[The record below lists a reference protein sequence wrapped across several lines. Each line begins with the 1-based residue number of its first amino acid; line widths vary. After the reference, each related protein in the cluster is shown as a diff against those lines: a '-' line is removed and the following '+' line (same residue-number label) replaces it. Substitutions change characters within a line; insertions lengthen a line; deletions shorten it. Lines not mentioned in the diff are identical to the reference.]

1 MEKEIRR
8 LQYLFSVVFILCVIW
23 LTAHYTGKYYE
34 IEYRDE
40 LKSAE
45 IAYYQAI
52 FERDTYAYMYYK
64 EIGNEEMAK
73 TFEKSN
79 IFERKNE

>member
-1 MEKEIRR
+1 MDKLTKI
-8 LQYLFSVVFILCVIW
+8 FIVVLSILALLSSYFTWVH
-23 LTAHYTGKYYE
+23 AESYYKGLYE
-34 IEYRDE
+34 TE

>member
-8 LQYLFSVVFILCVIW
+8 ILYLLAAFILCVIW
-23 LTAHYTGKYYE
+23 LTAHYTGRYYE
-34 IEYRDE
+34 DKY
-40 LKSAE
+40 KT
-45 IAYYQAI
+45 
-52 FERDTYAYMYYK
+52 ERDTYAYMYYK

-73 TFEKSN
+73 TFKKSN

>member
-1 MEKEIRR
+1 MGKEIRR
-8 LQYLFSVVFILCVIW
+8 VLYPLLLFILCVVW

-34 IEYRDE
+34 NKYRDE

-52 FERDTYAYMYYK
+52 FQRDTYAYMYYK

-73 TFEKSN
+73 TFKKSN